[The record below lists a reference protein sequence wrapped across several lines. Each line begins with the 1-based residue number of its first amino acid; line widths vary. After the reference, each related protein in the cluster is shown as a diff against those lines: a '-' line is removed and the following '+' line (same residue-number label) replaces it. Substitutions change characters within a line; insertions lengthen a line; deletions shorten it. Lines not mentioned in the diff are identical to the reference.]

1 MATTL
6 MYDVS
11 QWWSQYLNSCVD
23 VSTLE
28 VLEVPGD
35 SVVFYLEPIMVD
47 LEGGCYMGPILMVT
61 LTDLPAGRWTKGGNG
76 IGGSGSDD
84 SGGGGG
90 GGGSGGG
97 DLKNKYGSHWW

>member
-1 MATTL
+1 
-6 MYDVS
+6 
-11 QWWSQYLNSCVD
+11 
-23 VSTLE
+23 
-28 VLEVPGD
+28 
-35 SVVFYLEPIMVD
+35 
-47 LEGGCYMGPILMVT
+47 MVT
-61 LTDLPAGRWTKGGNG
+61 LTDLPAGRWTKGGNS